1 MDIST
6 FGITGVAS
14 ITVICFLL
22 AEIIKPFVM
31 GRKNWLFVNTL
42 GSAQASIVI
51 YSLIETTN
59 ENSLDPYQYLLWVL
73 RSSPQPIKEDA
84 AQSGKVAVRKSP

>member
-6 FGITGVAS
+6 FGITGV
-14 ITVICFLL
+14 VICFLL

-42 GSAQASIVI
+42 GSA
-51 YSLIETTN
+51 
-59 ENSLDPYQYLLWVL
+59 
-73 RSSPQPIKEDA
+73 
-84 AQSGKVAVRKSP
+84 

>member
-31 GRKNWLFVNTL
+31 GRKNWLFVTTL
-42 GSAQASIVI
+42 GSA
-51 YSLIETTN
+51 
-59 ENSLDPYQYLLWVL
+59 
-73 RSSPQPIKEDA
+73 
-84 AQSGKVAVRKSP
+84 

>member
-31 GRKNWLFVNTL
+31 GKNWLFVNTL
-42 GSAQASIVI
+42 GSA
-51 YSLIETTN
+51 
-59 ENSLDPYQYLLWVL
+59 
-73 RSSPQPIKEDA
+73 
-84 AQSGKVAVRKSP
+84 

>member
-22 AEIIKPFVM
+22 AEIIKPF
-31 GRKNWLFVNTL
+31 FVHT
-42 GSAQASIVI
+42 
-51 YSLIETTN
+51 
-59 ENSLDPYQYLLWVL
+59 
-73 RSSPQPIKEDA
+73 SSPIYLRGDPLSFRSTWI
-84 AQSGKVAVRKSP
+84 SGASTTSPFFVRNCVQGGR

>member
-31 GRKNWLFVNTL
+31 GRKTGCLSTRW
-42 GSAQASIVI
+42 
-51 YSLIETTN
+51 
-59 ENSLDPYQYLLWVL
+59 
-73 RSSPQPIKEDA
+73 
-84 AQSGKVAVRKSP
+84 AVHRPV

>member
-1 MDIST
+1 MDISA

-31 GRKNWLFVNTL
+31 GTKNWLFVNTL
-42 GSAQASIVI
+42 GSA
-51 YSLIETTN
+51 
-59 ENSLDPYQYLLWVL
+59 
-73 RSSPQPIKEDA
+73 
-84 AQSGKVAVRKSP
+84 